1 MDTAQLCWADI
12 LCNGKL
18 NFLLEPAQSSG
29 TDWPTSSGQGA
40 LFWTESPPEG
50 SQSLPAYPDYGMV
63 ALRYDSV
70 PFEEHLALKEC
81 CRKLC
86 VSPSIILQLDIL

>member
-1 MDTAQLCWADI
+1 MDTAQLSWADI
-12 LCNGKL
+12 LCKEKL
-18 NFLLEPAQSSG
+18 SFPLEPAQSSG
-29 TDWPTSSGQGA
+29 TDWQTPGVQGA

-50 SQSLPAYPDYGMV
+50 PQSLPAYPNYGMV

-70 PFEEHLALKEC
+70 PFEERLALKEC